1 MAPHKIGHLP
11 TTCLMP
17 KKSTAAP
24 ASYAA
29 AVEELE
35 QLIDALESGQLPL
48 EDLLAQYRRGNEL
61 LQYCRQRLQA
71 VEEQVR
77 VLDEGAARAGEAP

>member
-1 MAPHKIGHLP
+1 
-11 TTCLMP
+11 MP

-24 ASYAA
+24 ASYAV

>member
-1 MAPHKIGHLP
+1 
-11 TTCLMP
+11 MP

-61 LQYCRQRLQA
+61 LQ
-71 VEEQVR
+71 
-77 VLDEGAARAGEAP
+77 

>member
-1 MAPHKIGHLP
+1 MS
-11 TTCLMP
+11 